1 VANDFEMSDEVRI
14 RTLYAEIEQLK
25 AELADTLLGPTM
37 VQNLRAEN
45 ERLKADNERLT
56 DDLAMARA
64 DWNNTVDLKNKLRD
78 EIERLRA
85 ALRMIAG
92 QEQCLDSLLSDK
104 EIARRVLEGRR

>member
-1 VANDFEMSDEVRI
+1 MANDFEMSDEVRI

-78 EIERLRA
+78 GIERLTA
-85 ALRMIAG
+85 EIEQLR
-92 QEQCLDSLLSDK
+92 
-104 EIARRVLEGRR
+104 RRVSDLEKYPKDLS

>member
-14 RTLYAEIEQLK
+14 RTLYAEIERLK
-25 AELADTLLGPTM
+25 GRLREYEEHAEPYWK
-37 VQNLRAEN
+37 AEN

-78 EIERLRA
+78 GIERLTA
-85 ALRMIAG
+85 EIEQLR
-92 QEQCLDSLLSDK
+92 
-104 EIARRVLEGRR
+104 RRVSDLEKYPKDLS